1 MKSRKTDVA
10 TKFTPRKLIVGYGV
24 LIVVGYL
31 LGVGAADNEKDD
43 PKEEAID
50 NVIRAVNEA
59 VEKMRRDAPADT
71 DKGTGNQPPAEPGSI
86 TPYIPSP
93 EPDEPDGGLPDYR
106 RLPTPDKK
114 GGETRKVVV
123 VEVRDVIDMG
133 LSAHI
138 ERTIEQNGDAA
149 ALILDINTPG
159 GRVDAATLI
168 RDAIINAPKTMRT
181 VAFIHPR
188 AISAGAFISF
198 ACDLI
203 FIADG
208 GSMGA
213 ATPIS
218 IGEGGEA
225 TPVDEKMVSYFR
237 AEMATTARAK
247 GRRGDIAEAM
257 VDREVA
263 IKGIT
268 QAGKL
273 LTLDTAGALKWKIA
287 DAKANDLG
295 EVLELLALGGAR
307 QEVAVLNWAEEL
319 ARIFTHPILSS
330 ILMSVGV
337 LGILIE
343 LYQPGFGLPGIVGI
357 TSLLIFFV
365 GHLVVNLAGFEEVL
379 LFAVGIALLAVELF
393 VTPGFGVLG
402 AAGVLAILISLVL
415 SLTSLPI
422 DVSFQTGDLT
432 GSLLRVVLSLG
443 ITVVIFF
450 SLFAFMPKLRF
461 RNPLILE
468 TAIVATSA
476 GGREGEVI
484 EQIVASG
491 ESGVTITFLRPSG
504 IARFGNRRVD
514 VVSEGEFIEK
524 DTSVVIVRVDG
535 NHVVVRQ
542 KG

>member
-1 MKSRKTDVA
+1 MKKDVKTRFA
-10 TKFTPRKLIVGYGV
+10 PRKLIIGYGL
-24 LIVVGYL
+24 LIVTGYL
-31 LGVGAADNEKDD
+31 LGIGAAGNEDEAD
-43 PKEEAID
+43 PKDEAID
-50 NVIRAVNEA
+50 RVIEAVNEA
-59 VEKMRRDAPADT
+59 VEKMRQKKPADT
-71 DKGTGNQPPAEPGSI
+71 DAEVEKQRPRTESV
-86 TPYIPSP
+86 TSYTPSP
-93 EPDEPDGGLPDYR
+93 EPENNPDGGLPVYR
-106 RLPTPDKK
+106 RLSKPDKK
-114 GGETRKVVV
+114 GGQSKRVVV
-123 VEVRDVIDMG
+123 VEVHDVIDMG

-138 ERTIEQNGDAA
+138 ERAIEENPDAA

-208 GSMGA
+208 GTMGA

-225 TPVDEKMVSYFR
+225 SPVDEKMVSYFR
-237 AEMATTARAK
+237 AEMAATARAK

-263 IKGIT
+263 IEGIT
-268 QAGKL
+268 PAGKL
-273 LTLDTAGALKWKIA
+273 LTLDTAGALKWNIA
-287 DAKANDLG
+287 DAKANDLDD
-295 EVLELLALGGAR
+295 VLELLALGGAK
-307 QEVAVLNWAEEL
+307 QEVVALNWAEEL

-357 TSLLIFFV
+357 VSLLIFFA

-379 LFAVGIALLAVELF
+379 LFAVGIALLAAELF

-402 AAGVLAILISLVL
+402 AAGVLAVLVSLVL

-422 DVSFQTGDLT
+422 DVSFQTGNLT
-432 GSLLRVVLSLG
+432 ASLLRVTLSLG
-443 ITVVIFF
+443 VAVVLFF
-450 SLFAFMPKLRF
+450 SLFAFMPKLKF

-468 TAIVATSA
+468 TAIEATSA
-476 GGREGEVI
+476 GGREGET
-484 EQIVASG
+484 VAHILSSG
-491 ESGVTITFLRPSG
+491 ESGVAESFLRPAG
-504 IARFGNRRVD
+504 IARFGDRRVD
-514 VVSEGEFIEK
+514 VVSEGDFIEK
-524 DTSVVIVRVDG
+524 GTSVEIVRADG
-535 NHVVVRQ
+535 NRVVVRK